1 MWRRTVTKRR
11 VAAVFALGVGL
22 VFFLS
27 GLRYEPER
35 YIRNSAAICGP
46 LRDQY
51 GNPAGA
57 AGPCPSSTMPPDPN
71 KDRWDW
77 APFWVPRQ

>member
-1 MWRRTVTKRR
+1 VSKRR
-11 VAAVFALGVGL
+11 VAAVFALGCGL

-35 YIRNSAAICGP
+35 YIRNSSPICGP
-46 LRDQY
+46 LTDQY
-51 GNPAGA
+51 GNPAGD

-71 KDRWDW
+71 KGRWEW
-77 APFWVPRQ
+77 APVWVPRQ